1 MVMFAYLGFNSE
13 IKDKVAEESPS
24 SVYLLDPPRI
34 NTLSIISSFCGA
46 LVFEVAYWEITLGL
60 YLLVKALAFN
70 SPPWMSLFSV
80 LTGIYTT
87 PQRIAG

>member
-1 MVMFAYLGFNSE
+1 MNLFH
-13 IKDKVAEESPS
+13 KVAEESPS

-34 NTLSIISSFCGA
+34 NTPSIISSFCGA
-46 LVFEVAYWEITLGL
+46 LASEIAYWEISLGL

-70 SPPWMSLFSV
+70 SPPWMSLFTV